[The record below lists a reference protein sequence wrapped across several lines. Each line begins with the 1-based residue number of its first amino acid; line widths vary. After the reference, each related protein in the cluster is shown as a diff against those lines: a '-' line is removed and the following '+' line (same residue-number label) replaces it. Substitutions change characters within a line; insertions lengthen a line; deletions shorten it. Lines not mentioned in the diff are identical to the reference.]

1 VPVPTAPSS
10 TDPRSTGHLSTGH
23 LCTGHLRRLAAEA
36 RRSAGDLR
44 HLVAFR
50 AASVRGG
57 GRRGA
62 LVGLGVVVLLT
73 VASAVLPAHLG
84 AERWVTAAEVSALL
98 PSAYLGVLVLSTVS
112 ASVSGGGREL
122 LPRDQGTA
130 FPVSPTTDHLGAL
143 LMAPLNIAWLL
154 QSWTVLAATAHV
166 VGPHRLVAAQV
177 PVLVWLVA
185 STALAQVV
193 AWGIEWV
200 RRGPHGRLLV
210 GGAGL
215 AVTAGVLALAATVG
229 LPDPTGPLP
238 THGILDTAL
247 HGAGARWGSWAAGV
261 VLLALVA
268 AAAVVL
274 GARLA
279 HVLGR
284 RPVRE
289 ESRLETA
296 VHPARAFPRS
306 DLAAVLRLDRAGVR
320 RSLPMRRGFAVLA
333 VLPGVIAVVSG
344 LDWAS
349 VIVLP
354 ALVVSG
360 GALLFGVNAW
370 SLDGRGAL
378 WRESLPVPP
387 RLTFTARLLVLGE
400 MLLVSAALVIALAA
414 VRAGPPTAVEAVSL
428 AAATVVA
435 ILQVLSGSLRWSV
448 RRPFAVD
455 LRSAR
460 ATPAPPLV
468 MVGYS
473 TRLAVVT
480 TFTALVFVA
489 ASQAPSWRWPVLL
502 AVPFL
507 LASALRIGRTAR
519 VWDGAEDRSR
529 VVTTV
534 AG

>member
-1 VPVPTAPSS
+1 MPTGRSS
-10 TDPRSTGHLSTGH
+10 TERL
-23 LCTGHLRRLAAEA
+23 LRRTAEA
-36 RRSAGDLR
+36 RRSAADLR

-50 AASVRGG
+50 AASVRGR

-62 LVGLGVVVLLT
+62 LTGLAVVVLLT
-73 VASAVLPAHLG
+73 VVSAVLPALLDLD
-84 AERWVTAAEVSALL
+84 RWVSAAEVAALL
-98 PSAYLGVLVLSTVS
+98 PGAYLGVLVLSTVS

-154 QSWTVLAATAHV
+154 QSWTVLAATAYV
-166 VGPHRLVAAQV
+166 AGPDRLAAAQL
-177 PVLVWLVA
+177 PVLLWLGA
-185 STALAQVV
+185 ATALAQVV

-210 GGAGL
+210 RLAGL
-215 AVTAGVLALAATVG
+215 AVAAGVLTLAATFG
-229 LPDPTGPLP
+229 LPDPAGPLS
-238 THGILDTAL
+238 TRGVLVTVL
-247 HGAGARWGSWAAGV
+247 HGAGARWGPWTLGL
-261 VLLALVA
+261 VLLALLTTVA
-268 AAAVVL
+268 IGV

-279 HVLGR
+279 HALAR

-296 VHPARAFPRS
+296 AHPARAFPRS

-333 VLPGVIAVVSG
+333 VLPGVVAVAAG

-349 VIVLP
+349 VVVLP

-378 WRESLPVPP
+378 WRESLPVAP
-387 RLTFTARLLVLGE
+387 RLAFVARLLVLAE
-400 MLLVSAALVIALAA
+400 MLLVSAVLVVALAA
-414 VRAGPPTAVEAVSL
+414 VRAGLPTVVEAASL
-428 AAATVVA
+428 AAATAVA
-435 ILQVLSGSLRWSV
+435 VLQVLSGSLRWSV

-460 ATPAPPLV
+460 ATPAPPVV

-507 LASALRIGRTAR
+507 LVSALRIGRTAR
-519 VWDGAEDRSR
+519 VWDGAAERSR

>member
-1 VPVPTAPSS
+1 MPTAPSS
-10 TDPRSTGHLSTGH
+10 TDCDPGAGR
-23 LCTGHLRRLAAEA
+23 LRRLRRPAAEV
-36 RRSAGDLR
+36 RRAALDVR

-50 AASVRGG
+50 ASSVRGR

-62 LVGLGVVVLLT
+62 VVGLGVVVLLT
-73 VASAVLPAHLG
+73 LASAFVPAHIG
-84 AERWVTAAEVSALL
+84 AERWFTAAEVAALL

-154 QSWTVLAATAHV
+154 QSWTVLAATAYV
-166 VGPHRLVAAQV
+166 VGPDRLFVAQV
-177 PVLVWLVA
+177 PVLLWLA
-185 STALAQVV
+185 TSTALAQVV

-200 RRGPHGRLLV
+200 RRGPRGRLLV
-210 GGAGL
+210 RGAGL
-215 AVTAGVLALAATVG
+215 LATVGVLALAGTVG
-229 LPDPTGPLP
+229 LPGPGDPLL
-238 THGILDTAL
+238 THVVLDTVL
-247 HGAGARWGSWAAGV
+247 HGAGGRWAAWGAGV
-261 VLLALVA
+261 VLLTLAG

-279 HVLGR
+279 HALAR

-289 ESRLETA
+289 EARLETT
-296 VHPARAFPRS
+296 VHAARSAPRS
-306 DLAAVLRLDRAGVR
+306 DLVALLRVDRVGVR

-333 VLPGVIAVVSG
+333 VLPGVVALVSG

-349 VIVLP
+349 VTVLP

-378 WRESLPVPP
+378 WRESLPVAPG
-387 RLTFTARLLVLGE
+387 LAFVARSLVLAE
-400 MLLVSAALVIALAA
+400 MLLVSAVLVIALAA
-414 VRAGPPTAVEAVSL
+414 VRAGVPTPVEAVSL

-455 LRSAR
+455 LRSVR

-489 ASQAPSWRWPVLL
+489 ASQAPSWAWPVAL

-507 LASALRIGRTAR
+507 LVSVLRIVRTAR
-519 VWDGAEDRSR
+519 VWNGAEDRSR
-529 VVTTV
+529 VVATV